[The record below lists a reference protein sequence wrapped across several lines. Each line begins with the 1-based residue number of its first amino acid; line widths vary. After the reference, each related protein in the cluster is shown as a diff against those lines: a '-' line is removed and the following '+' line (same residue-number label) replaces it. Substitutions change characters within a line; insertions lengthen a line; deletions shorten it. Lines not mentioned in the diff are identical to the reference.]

1 MRLIQIT
8 DCHLEADP
16 EARSRCGVP
25 LRQLEAVVAAVR
37 AAQPDAV
44 IVTGDISNDGSVAS
58 YQHARQVFAAL
69 ECPWFWFGGNHDQ
82 PAQMRGIHPVQEVI
96 DLGSWRLV
104 MADTYAAGFAHGELG
119 EARISQ
125 LTARLAE
132 DERPTLLA
140 MHHPPLAVGSAWLDG
155 IGLKDSEALW
165 QALAPFA
172 QVKAILCGHIHQAF
186 IGRRQLDR
194 GEVMVYGCLGTA
206 DQFLPGVQDFA
217 VDEALGPGFRI
228 VDLTD
233 DTWSTW
239 VERVEIG
246 EFESKTERME

>member
-8 DCHLEADP
+8 DCHLQADP
-16 EARSRCGVP
+16 QARSRRGIP

-37 AAQPDAV
+37 EAQPDVV
-44 IVTGDISNDGSVAS
+44 IVTGDVSNDGSAAS

-69 ECPWFWFGGNHDQ
+69 QCPWFWFGGNHDQ
-82 PAQMRGIHPVQEVI
+82 PAQLRDIHPIQEVI
-96 DLGSWRLV
+96 DLGNWRLV
-104 MADTYAAGFAHGELG
+104 MVDTHAAGFAHGELG
-119 EARISQ
+119 EARIAG
-125 LTARLAE
+125 LVTRLAE

-155 IGLKDSEALW
+155 IGLKDSETLW

-186 IGRRQLDR
+186 VGRRQLDR
-194 GEVMVYGCLGTA
+194 GEVMVYGCPATA
-206 DQFLPGVQDFA
+206 DQFLPGAVEFA
-217 VDEALGPGFRI
+217 VDEVLRPGFRI
-228 VDLTD
+228 VDLAD
-233 DTWSTW
+233 GAWSTW

-246 EFESKTERME
+246 LLEVS

>member
-8 DCHLEADP
+8 DCHLQADP
-16 EARSRCGVP
+16 QARSRRGIP

-37 AAQPDAV
+37 EAQPDVV
-44 IVTGDISNDGSVAS
+44 IVTGDVSNDGSAAS

-69 ECPWFWFGGNHDQ
+69 QCPWFWFGGNHDQ
-82 PAQMRGIHPVQEVI
+82 PAQLRDIHPIQEVI
-96 DLGSWRLV
+96 DLGNWRLV
-104 MADTYAAGFAHGELG
+104 MVDTHAAGFAHGELG
-119 EARISQ
+119 EARIAG
-125 LTARLAE
+125 LVTRLAE

-155 IGLKDSEALW
+155 ISLKDSEALW

-186 IGRRQLDR
+186 VGRRQLDR
-194 GEVMVYGCLGTA
+194 GEVMVYGCPATA
-206 DQFLPGVQDFA
+206 DQFLPGAVEFA
-217 VDEALGPGFRI
+217 VDEVLRPGFRI
-228 VDLTD
+228 VDLAD
-233 DTWSTW
+233 GAWSTW

-246 EFESKTERME
+246 LLEES